1 MRDARMKK
9 ISRRG
14 ALELLTAG
22 PVAAAMVW
30 TPAEARQAHEHATA
44 AQAEAAAKA
53 SAFRPKFFTAHEYAT
68 VAVLVDLIIPR
79 DERSGSA
86 TDAGVPAF
94 MDFMM
99 IDQPLRQVAM
109 RGGLALVDRLSTE
122 RFGRR
127 FVSASDAQ
135 RRQLLDEI
143 AYVSNPDPGL
153 SHAIAFFSSFRDLTA
168 SGFWTTRMGVAD
180 LQYRGNVFVSEWNGC
195 PDAALKKLGVKYES

>member
-1 MRDARMKK
+1 MKK

-44 AQAEAAAKA
+44 AQAQAAAKA
-53 SAFRPKFFTAHEYAT
+53 SAFKPKFFTAHEYAT

-168 SGFWTTRMGVAD
+168 SGFWTTRMGIAD
-180 LQYRGNVFVSEWNGC
+180 LQYSGNVFVSEWNGC

>member
-1 MRDARMKK
+1 MKK
-9 ISRRG
+9 ISRRA
-14 ALELLTAG
+14 ALQLF
-22 PVAAAMVW
+22 VAAPAAAVMRW
-30 TPAEARQAHEHATA
+30 TPAEAQQAHEHATA
-44 AQAEAAAKA
+44 AQAAAKT
-53 SAFRPKFFTAHEYAT
+53 AFKPKFFTAHEYAT

-79 DERSGSA
+79 DDRSGSA

-109 RGGLALVDRLSTE
+109 RGGLALVDRLSTD

-153 SHAIAFFSSFRDLTA
+153 SHAIVFFSSFRDLTA
-168 SGFWTTRMGVAD
+168 TGFWTTRIGVAD
-180 LQYRGNVFVSEWNGC
+180 LQYSGNVFVSEWNGC
-195 PDAALKKLGVKYES
+195 PEAALKKLGVSYRTT

>member
-1 MRDARMKK
+1 MKK

-44 AQAEAAAKA
+44 AQAQAAAKA
-53 SAFRPKFFTAHEYAT
+53 SAFKPKFFTAHEYAT

-180 LQYRGNVFVSEWNGC
+180 LQYSGNVFVSEWNGC
-195 PDAALKKLGVKYES
+195 LDAALKKLGVSYPTA

>member
-1 MRDARMKK
+1 MKK

-44 AQAEAAAKA
+44 AQAQAAAKA

>member
-1 MRDARMKK
+1 MKK

>member
-1 MRDARMKK
+1 MKK

-14 ALELLTAG
+14 ALELLAAG

-44 AQAEAAAKA
+44 AQAQAAARA
-53 SAFRPKFFTAHEYAT
+53 SAFKPKFFTAHEYAT

-180 LQYRGNVFVSEWNGC
+180 LQYSGNVFVSEWNGC